1 MGVQSAL
8 KLSEIGCNEI
18 FQIGTL
24 DQIDLYWL
32 KFTDNK
38 LILYDGPYWI
48 RKFSHNGDLNVP
60 VTQHRYGTN
69 FYPNTDIHKFLNT
82 DKFIE
87 EKEGVRNAYVDQ
99 NGFLSAFSPYIRKC
113 MRPFDITCEVPKG
126 YTRKYGVNPVKI
138 DNVMAAVASMEE
150 LEHFANYAMM
160 SYATRT
166 PWNDDHSF
174 RIAPTGGMV
183 HSATARGYGC
193 RMAVTIKLDEDVEVH
208 EEPLKRRFYHNG
220 GYNTTCW
227 KISDPSQIVVTND
240 WKSLFA
246 W

>member
-48 RKFSHNGDLNVP
+48 RKFSHNGDAGVP
-60 VTQHRYGTN
+60 VTQYKYGTN

-82 DKFIE
+82 DKFVE
-87 EKEGVRNAYVDQ
+87 GKEGVRNAYADM
-99 NGFLSAFSPYIRKC
+99 NGFLSAFSPYVRKC

-126 YTRKYGVNPVKI
+126 YTRKYGTKPVKI
-138 DNVMAAVASMEE
+138 DNVMAAVASMED
-150 LEHFANYAMM
+150 FGQFTNNAYM
-160 SYATRT
+160 SYVTRT

-174 RIAPTGGMV
+174 RVTNGGMV
-183 HSATARGYGC
+183 HSASRGYGS
-193 RMAVTIKLDEDVEVH
+193 RIAITIKLDEDIEVH
-208 EEPLKRRFYHNG
+208 EEPAKRRFYYDG
-220 GYNTTCW
+220 GYRVTCW